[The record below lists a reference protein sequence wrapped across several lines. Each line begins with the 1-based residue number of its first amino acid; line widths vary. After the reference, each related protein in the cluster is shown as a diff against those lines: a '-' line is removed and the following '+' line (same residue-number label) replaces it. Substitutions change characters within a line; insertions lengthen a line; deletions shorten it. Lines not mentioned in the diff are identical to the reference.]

1 MYFIVNFFVFFFCIQ
16 CLDPRFPSDHKVTLY
31 FGNNTPNGDG
41 RGYIF
46 QSPLVKIEPVT
57 TLAKYDS
64 LEDFDDGKYCFF
76 FVGYKYYYNSP

>member
-1 MYFIVNFFVFFFCIQ
+1 MVRNRFILIFSLRLNVDYLFID
-16 CLDPRFPSDHKVTLY
+16 LDPRFPSDHKVTLY

-64 LEDFDDGKYCFF
+64 LEDFDDGK
-76 FVGYKYYYNSP
+76 